1 VTHSQT
7 PFRLVVSAALLVL
20 APAIACVPMFITP
33 ARAETQAEPPGPQE
47 LMDTVSKQLFEALD
61 ANRAAIKKDPEKA
74 FPIVDTILLP
84 HFDTDYAAQLVLAQ
98 NWRTATPEQQKRFV
112 GALYRALLKTY
123 GGAIADF
130 TADRLKLL
138 PFRGDPAATQA
149 TVRTL
154 VTRSSGAAVPVD
166 YRLRKT
172 ADGWK
177 AFDVI
182 IEGISYVKNYRT
194 DLGAEVSAKG
204 LEAVIT
210 RLEHEG
216 LEVHISTDKPAATA
230 GKH

>member
-1 VTHSQT
+1 MIR
-7 PFRLVVSAALLVL
+7 PKLPRLAAALLAL
-20 APAIACVPMFITP
+20 APALACVPLLAAP
-33 ARAETQAEPPGPQE
+33 ARAEAQAEQQGPQE
-47 LMDTVSKQLFEALD
+47 LMDSVSKQMFAALD
-61 ANRAAIKKDPEKA
+61 ANRAAVKKDPDKA
-74 FPIVDTILLP
+74 IPLVDTILLP

-98 NWRTATPEQQKRFV
+98 NWRTATPDQQRRFV
-112 GALYRALLKTY
+112 DALYRALLKTY
-123 GGAIADF
+123 AGAIADF

-154 VTRSSGAAVPVD
+154 VTRSSGTIVPVD

-172 ADGWK
+172 EAGWK

-194 DLGAEVSAKG
+194 DLGAEVSQKG
-204 LEAVIT
+204 LEAVIA

-216 LEVHISTDKPAATA
+216 LDVRIASDKSASGVVT
-230 GKH
+230 KR

>member
-1 VTHSQT
+1 MTRR
-7 PFRLVVSAALLVL
+7 PILPRLALAAAVLALVPAAFVVPLL
-20 APAIACVPMFITP
+20 APAARADTP
-33 ARAETQAEPPGPQE
+33 AAELGPQE
-47 LMDTVSKQLFEALD
+47 LMDSVSKRMFEALD

-74 FPIVDTILLP
+74 YPLVDTILLP
-84 HFDTDYAAQLVLAQ
+84 HFDTQYAAQLVLAQ
-98 NWRTATPEQQKRFV
+98 SWRTATPEQQRRFID
-112 GALYRALLKTY
+112 ALYRALLRTY

-149 TVRTL
+149 TVHTL
-154 VTRSSGAAVPVD
+154 VTRSSGAVVPVD

-194 DLGAEVSAKG
+194 DLGAEVTQKG
-204 LEAVIT
+204 LEEVIS
-210 RLEHEG
+210 RLEREG
-216 LEVHISTDKPAATA
+216 LDVHIASDKPASGA
-230 GKH
+230 KH

>member
-1 VTHSQT
+1 MSTRPLSI
-7 PFRLVVSAALLVL
+7 RLAAVLLAAVAALAAV
-20 APAIACVPMFITP
+20 APPATP
-33 ARAETQAEPPGPQE
+33 ARAEDATATLGPQE
-47 LMDTVSKQLFEALD
+47 LMETVSKQLFEALD
-61 ANRAAIKKDPEKA
+61 SNRAAIKKDSEKA
-74 FPIVDTILLP
+74 FPLVDTILLP

-98 NWRTATPEQQKRFV
+98 NWRSATPEQQKRFV
-112 GALYRALLKTY
+112 AALYRALLKTY

-154 VTRSSGAAVPVD
+154 VTRSSGASVPVD
-166 YRLRKT
+166 YRMRKT
-172 ADGWK
+172 EAGWK

-194 DLGAEVSAKG
+194 DLGAEVSQKG
-204 LEAVIT
+204 LDAVIA
-210 RLEHEG
+210 RLEHDG
-216 LEVHISTDKPAATA
+216 LNVQIAGDKSAATS